1 MGRSAHSLALE
12 TGIEQAN
19 RALILQTPLG
29 AQALLPQR
37 VVGESRIGRDCE
49 FTVDVVSRERAIE
62 LKKLMAQPV
71 TLWVRQRDNAYLPYH
86 GFVFATRR
94 LGSEGGFTYYQLTFS
109 SWMRFLR
116 HRKDARIFQEATAA
130 DILTQVFDGHS
141 LARGQYRFDVA
152 DRGAKRSYCTQYET
166 DDNFVHRLMESE
178 GWFTY
183 IEQADDGKSHTVV
196 VTDDIYR
203 CRPLDSRDVTFYR
216 GDRGDGLDALVEWGS
231 ERIVESVGYATRT
244 PDYKRPAWPKER
256 GGVSRARHGDRPDE
270 LQVYEYAGPYSFP
283 LTEEREDRG
292 ERAVRFRIEE
302 LDSRTKRFFGVG
314 SVPCMD
320 AGRWFH
326 LANHPE
332 HDSDTSQD
340 QEFATIA
347 VRWCIQNN
355 LPLGNTRPFPHSLQ
369 RQMTRVRAE
378 YKDLHAVFTSR
389 DPGGNESF
397 CLVEIEAQR
406 RRVPYRSPFEH
417 KKPVMHMQTATVV
430 GPANEEIF
438 TDELNRVKVQM
449 HWDRL
454 GNNDQSSSCWM
465 RVVSPNAGGAF
476 GGVFV
481 PRIGHEVA
489 IDYVDG
495 DCDRPVVTGVLFN
508 GSNTP
513 HWHTNGL
520 LSGFKSKEYGGGGS
534 NQLVF
539 DDATAQNR
547 ARLYSS
553 TASSYLDI
561 GYLIDHTDNTR
572 GSYLGTGFHLKTDSW
587 GALRAGQGLYV
598 STYAR
603 GGTSGQPLDVKEAT
617 QHLVDSGGVIQR
629 RSLAAAD
636 AQAESLDEAQRAI
649 NDFASATRS
658 NAQGSQSG
666 GRTAGGGSGSAN
678 GFSQPIMLL
687 ASPAGMGL
695 STQQSLHAVATEH
708 INLVS
713 GSSTYISTAKSWIA
727 SVGEKL
733 SFFVQN
739 AGIKLFAGK
748 GKVQLQAQSDNIE
761 ITADKT
767 VKVVSTADAVDVMAQ
782 KEITLRAGGATIRLA
797 GGNIYVHAPG
807 TVEVKGAQHVFDG
820 PASENASAQL
830 APAKSCAQQMGA
842 AAQSGAA
849 LV

>member
-1 MGRSAHSLALE
+1 MLE
-12 TGIEQAN
+12 AGIEQAY
-19 RALILQTPLG
+19 RALILESPLG
-29 AQALLPQR
+29 PQVLLPQR
-37 VVGESRIGRDCE
+37 VVGESRIGRE
-49 FTVDVVSRERAIE
+49 FDITVDVVSRERTIE

-94 LGSEGGFTYYQLTFS
+94 LGSDGGMTYYQLSFS

-116 HRKDARIFQEATAA
+116 HRKDARIFQNRTTA
-130 DILTQVFDGHS
+130 DILAEVFEGHS
-141 LARGQYRFDVA
+141 RARGHYRFDLH
-152 DRGAKRSYCTQYET
+152 DRGTTRSYCTQY
-166 DDNFVHRLMESE
+166 DSDHNFVHRLMESE

-183 IEQADDGKSHTVV
+183 IEQAEDGKSHTVV
-196 VTDDIYR
+196 ITDDMYR
-203 CRPLDSRDVTFYR
+203 FKPLDSKEVEFYR
-216 GDRGDGLDALVEWGS
+216 AERNGGADALVEWSS
-231 ERIVESVGYATRT
+231 ERVVQSNAYSTRT
-244 PDYKRPAWPKER
+244 PDYKQPSWPR
-256 GGVSRARHGDRPDE
+256 ARAGVSTDEHGDVPSE
-270 LQVYEYAGPYSFP
+270 LEVYEYAGHYSFP
-283 LTEEREDRG
+283 PTENSNDRG
-292 ERAVRFRIEE
+292 SLAVQFRIEE
-302 LDSRTKRFFGVG
+302 LESRNKRFFGVG
-314 SVPCMD
+314 SVSCMD

-326 LANHPE
+326 LKNHPE
-332 HDSDTSQD
+332 HDSDKEQD

-347 VRWCIQNN
+347 VRWCVQNN
-355 LPLGNTRPFPHSLQ
+355 LPLGNSRPFPHSLQ
-369 RQMTRVRAE
+369 LQMTRLRAQ
-378 YKDLHAVFTSR
+378 YKDMQSLFTSR
-389 DPGGNESF
+389 DESGNESF
-397 CLVEIEAQR
+397 FLVEIEAQR

-417 KKPVMHMQTATVV
+417 EKPVMHMQTATVV

-454 GNNDQSSSCWM
+454 GSNDQSSSCWM
-465 RVVSPNAGGAF
+465 RVVSPNAGGGF

-481 PRIGHEVA
+481 PRVGHEVA

-495 DCDRPVVTGVLFN
+495 DCDRPVITGVLFN
-508 GSNTP
+508 GLNTP

-520 LSGFKSKEYGGGGS
+520 LSGFKSKEYGGRGF

-539 DDATAQNR
+539 DDSTGQNR
-547 ARLYSS
+547 AQLYSS
-553 TASSYLDI
+553 TANSYLHI
-561 GYLIDHTDNTR
+561 GYLIDHSDNTR
-572 GSYLGTGFHLKTDSW
+572 GSYLGTGFDLKTDSW
-587 GALRAGQGLYV
+587 GTLRAGQGLYV

-603 GGTSGQPLDVKEAT
+603 GGTTSQPLDVKEAT
-617 QHLVDSGGVIQR
+617 QHLIDSGGVIQR
-629 RSLAAAD
+629 RSLAAVDGKAEGLDD
-636 AQAESLDEAQRAI
+636 AQSAI
-649 NDFASATRS
+649 KDFASATQS
-658 NAQGSQSG
+658 NIQGTQSG
-666 GRTAGGGSGSAN
+666 GRTAGGGRGSAN

-695 STQQSLHAVATEH
+695 SSQQSLHAAATEH

-713 GSSTYISTAKSWIA
+713 GSNTYVSTAKSWIA

-748 GKVQLQAQSDNIE
+748 GKVELQAQSDNIE

-767 VKVVSTADAVDVMAQ
+767 VKVVSTADAVDVSAQ
-782 KEITLRAGGATIRLA
+782 KEITLRAGGATIRLS

-830 APAKSCAQQMGA
+830 APAKSCAQQMGG

-849 LV
+849 LA

>member
-1 MGRSAHSLALE
+1 V
-12 TGIEQAN
+12 
-19 RALILQTPLG
+19 
-29 AQALLPQR
+29 LLPQR
-37 VVGESRIGRDCE
+37 VVGESRIGRE
-49 FTVDVVSRERAIE
+49 FEITVDVVSRERTIE

-71 TLWVRQRDNAYLPYH
+71 TLWVRQRDNSYLPYH

-94 LGSEGGFTYYQLTFS
+94 LGSDGGMTYYQLSFS

-116 HRKDARIFQEATAA
+116 HRKDARIFQDRTTA
-130 DILTQVFDGHS
+130 DILAEVFEGHS
-141 LARGQYRFDVA
+141 LARAHYRFDLH
-152 DRGAKRSYCTQYET
+152 DRGTTRSYCTQY
-166 DDNFVHRLMESE
+166 DSDHNFVHRLMESE

-183 IEQADDGKSHTVV
+183 IEQAEDGKSHTVV
-196 VTDDIYR
+196 ITDDMYR
-203 CRPLDSRDVTFYR
+203 FKPFDSEVEFYR
-216 GDRGDGLDALVEWGS
+216 ADRNVDADALVEWSS
-231 ERIVESVGYATRT
+231 ERTVQSVRYAMRT
-244 PDYKRPAWPKER
+244 PDYKRPTWPKER
-256 GGVSRARHGDRPDE
+256 SGISREAHGDVPTE
-270 LQVYEYAGPYSFP
+270 LEVYEYAGHYSFP
-283 LTEEREDRG
+283 PAENSRDRG
-292 ERAVRFRIEE
+292 SLAVQFRLEE
-302 LDSRTKRFFGVG
+302 LESRSKRFFGVG

-326 LANHPE
+326 LKNHPE
-332 HDSDTSQD
+332 HDADEAQD

-355 LPLGNTRPFPHSLQ
+355 LPLGNSRPFPHSLQ
-369 RQMTRVRAE
+369 RQVTRVRAQ
-378 YKDLHAVFTSR
+378 YKHMQSLFASQDES
-389 DPGGNESF
+389 GNESF
-397 CLVEIEAQR
+397 FLVEIEAQR

-417 KKPVMHMQTATVV
+417 EKPVMHMQTATVV

-454 GNNDQSSSCWM
+454 GSNDQSSSCWM
-465 RVVSPNAGGAF
+465 RVVSPNAGGGF

-481 PRIGHEVA
+481 PRVGHEVA
-489 IDYVDG
+489 IDYIDG

-508 GSNTP
+508 GLNTP

-520 LSGFKSKEYGGGGS
+520 LSGFKSKEYGGQGS
-534 NQLVF
+534 SQLVF

-561 GYLIDHTDNTR
+561 GYLIDHTGNTR

-603 GGTSGQPLDVKEAT
+603 GGTAGQPLDVKEAT
-617 QHLVDSGGVIQR
+617 QHLIDSGGVIQR

-636 AQAESLDEAQRAI
+636 GQAERLDEAQSAI
-649 NDFASATRS
+649 NDFASATQS
-658 NAQGSQSG
+658 AVQGSMSG
-666 GRTAGGGSGSAN
+666 GRTAGGGTGTAN
-678 GFSQPIMLL
+678 AFSQPIMLL

-695 STQQSLHAVATEH
+695 STQQSLHAAATEH
-708 INLVS
+708 VNIVS
-713 GSSTYISTAKSWIA
+713 GSSTYLSTAKSWIA

-748 GKVQLQAQSDNIE
+748 GKVELQAQSDNIE

-767 VKVVSTADAVDVMAQ
+767 VKVVSTADAVAVTAQ
-782 KEITLRAGGATIRLA
+782 KEITLNAGGATIRLT
-797 GGNIYVHAPG
+797 GGNIYLHAPG
-807 TVEVKGAQHVFDG
+807 TVEVKGAQFVVDG
-820 PASENASAQL
+820 PAGENASALL

-849 LV
+849 LA